1 MKVAAIPKAALALYG
16 AAVACAVAAGVLAF
30 AARRDARPRPGATS
44 ASNSDGA
51 PRVGDH
57 PVDTAPGAAIGSL
70 ESATR
75 ALLARPFRLRLPGDG
90 AWATTPEAAGFA
102 FDAARAAALAAELER
117 PASELRA
124 SLTRSGAAIDAPVVL
139 RSERLESKL
148 VELKNAV
155 DRRPKSARI
164 DTKNGQVKAD
174 VVGLRFDVFR
184 TMEAIAAAVR
194 AGVEEATA
202 IVEEVPAAHRAT
214 DLVDVRF
221 DEVLGYFD
229 THYNSDAKHEA
240 RSFNLKLAASRFDG
254 TVLFPGE
261 TFDFNEVVGPRTEAW
276 GYKVAP
282 VIASGELVDGVGGG
296 TCQIAGTLHGA
307 AFFAGLDIVE
317 RHPHTRPSYYIK
329 MGLDAAVAYPT
340 LTLRIRNP
348 FAFPVVLVESVRGGL
363 VRAEILGPKRTQT
376 VTFVRKI
383 DEATRFDVR
392 EAPEPRLPR
401 GQRIVSQRGVPGFNV
416 TRFRIVREGAFAYRE
431 RLSDLYPPT
440 SEIVRVGTGTQPFEP
455 ALHDDDHP
463 EYVADDYL
471 SVTQGPEIRSP
482 NATEPERGG
491 GTTEVRVAGRYGMKG
506 WSSKSGAFDRRRKKA
521 VELAPPLP
529 RKGAAAKPTKGGKAT
544 R

>member
-1 MKVAAIPKAALALYG
+1 VAASG
-16 AAVACAVAAGVLAF
+16 
-30 AARRDARPRPGATS
+30 
-44 ASNSDGA
+44 
-51 PRVGDH
+51 RVRLGEEA
-57 PVDTAPGAAIGSL
+57 VDTASGTALASL
-70 ESATR
+70 EGATR
-75 ALLARPFRLRLPGDG
+75 ARLAKKVRLRLPAD
-90 AWATTPEAAGFA
+90 ASWALVPAESGFA
-102 FDAARAAALAAELER
+102 FDAGRAATLAAEIER
-117 PASELRA
+117 HGSALRA
-124 SLTRSGAAIDAPVVL
+124 SLAASGASLEAPVALRADVL
-139 RSERLESKL
+139 EAKL

-155 DRRPKSARI
+155 DRRSKSARI

-174 VVGLRFDVFR
+174 VVGLRLDVFR
-184 TMEAIAAAVR
+184 TMEALVAAVR
-194 AGVEEATA
+194 SGAEEATA
-202 IVEEVPAAHRAT
+202 VVEEVPALHRAT
-214 DLVDVRF
+214 DLTDVRF

-307 AFFAGLDIVE
+307 AFFAGLDVVE

-340 LTLRIRNP
+340 LTLRIRNA
-348 FAFPVVLVESVRGGL
+348 FSFPVVLVESVRGGV

-392 EAPEPRLPR
+392 EIPEPRLPR
-401 GQRIVSQRGVPGFNV
+401 GQKIVSQRGVPGFKV

-440 SEIVRVGTGTQPFEP
+440 SEIVRVGTGTEPFEP

-482 NATEPERGG
+482 NVTEPERGG

-506 WSSKSGAFDRRRKKA
+506 WSSKSGAFERRRKKA
-521 VELAPPLP
+521 VELPPP
-529 RKGAAAKPTKGGKAT
+529 PKKGGAAKSMKSGKAT